1 MVSYYELFWA
11 PENRTVTLKLIRY
24 SLWMILFPLV
34 TFYFTYY
41 IMFDGDKSMIGW
53 SGIAAVVVANMVI
66 ADYIRMAWYEDED
79 EEGVDQTGVD
89 QTGKGKRVKKR
100 ELKTD

>member
-24 SLWMILFPLV
+24 SLWMILFPLA
-34 TFYFTYY
+34 TFYFMFY
-41 IMFDGDKSMIGW
+41 IMFDGDRDMVGW
-53 SGIAAVVVANMVI
+53 CGIAAVVVANIVI
-66 ADYIRMAWYEDED
+66 ADYVRMAWNEDND
-79 EEGVDQTGVD
+79 DDTP
-89 QTGKGKRVKKR
+89 KK

>member
-24 SLWMILFPLV
+24 SLWMVLFPLA
-34 TFYFTYY
+34 TFYFMFY
-41 IMFDGDKSMIGW
+41 IMFDGDRDMVGW
-53 SGIAAVVVANMVI
+53 CGIAAVVVANIVI
-66 ADYIRMAWYEDED
+66 ADYVRMAWTEEDD
-79 EEGVDQTGVD
+79 GDAP
-89 QTGKGKRVKKR
+89 KR